1 MARSLYAQ
9 LHTRFGPQT
18 IDGVSRRDA
27 LKACAAAAATLWLAD
42 RSLAGIGSPRQPEL
56 PKPDLSRNTPN
67 RVIVVGAGFAGLS
80 CAMELM
86 DLGYDVLVLEGRGRV
101 GGRVQSL
108 ADFVDGAIVEG
119 GAEFIGANHPTW
131 LGLARLLRL
140 QLLEVDALPE
150 HAGRPPVY
158 IGGKLLNEQEARGLY
173 EEMGAAMDR
182 LTKLAEP
189 IDARKPWES
198 PGAAELD
205 RLTVASWI
213 RADSASE
220 LCKAALNLQFEADNG
235 VPTAWQS
242 LLAMLAMIKGG
253 GLADFWTRS
262 EIFKCIGGNQELA
275 RRMQLR
281 LTSERVKFATP
292 VASIDTTADLAT
304 VTDTG
309 GNRFQAHDVVLTVAP
324 AAWDAIEF
332 TPCLPPGLRVQT
344 GRNIKYLSAV
354 KGDFWTSQGLSPET
368 ISEGEVT
375 LTWEAT
381 AGQAHVHQPVLTAF
395 AGGAM
400 ADASLRVEPEQR
412 IAGFRA
418 ALERLY
424 PGYGEAVT
432 DTRYMGWPHDRWS
445 RCSYSFPAPGELG
458 ACGRVVRDGIGRLH
472 FAGEYACPGFVGYM
486 EGALDSGVRIARHLA
501 ARDGKAPPPSPTT
514 KNTGQ

>member
-9 LHTRFGPQT
+9 LHTRYGPQT
-18 IDGVSRRDA
+18 INGVSRREA
-27 LKACAAAAATLWLAD
+27 LKACAGAAASLWLAT
-42 RSLAGIGSPRQPEL
+42 RSLAGIGASGQPEF
-56 PKPDLSRNTPN
+56 PRPDLTRNTPN
-67 RVIVVGAGFAGLS
+67 RVIVIGAGFAGLS

-101 GGRVQSL
+101 GGRVQSI

-131 LGLARLLRL
+131 LGLAKLLRV
-140 QLLEVDALPE
+140 QLLDVDALPE
-150 HAGRPPVY
+150 HSGRAPVY
-158 IGGKLLNEQEARGLY
+158 IGGTLLNEQEARGLY
-173 EEMGAAMDR
+173 EEMGSAMDR

-189 IDARKPWES
+189 IDAQKPWES

-235 VPTAWQS
+235 VPASWQS
-242 LLAMLAMIKGG
+242 LLGMLAMIKGG

-262 EIFKCIGGNQELA
+262 EIYKCIGGNQELA

-281 LTSERVKFATP
+281 LTNERVKFATA
-292 VASIDTTADLAT
+292 VASIDTTGELAT
-304 VTDTG
+304 VTDVG
-309 GNRFQAHDVVLTVAP
+309 GNRYQAHDVVLTVAP

-332 TPCLPPGLRVQT
+332 TPCLPAGLRVQT
-344 GRNIKYLSAV
+344 GRNIKFLSAV
-354 KGDFWTSQGLSPET
+354 KRDFWTAQGLRPET
-368 ISEGEVT
+368 ISESEAT

-381 AGQAHVHQPVLTAF
+381 AGQSHAHQQVLTAF

-400 ADASLRVEPEQR
+400 ADASLRLEPEQR
-412 IAGFRA
+412 TAAFRA

-424 PGYGEAVT
+424 PGYGDAVA

-458 ACGRVVRDGIGRLH
+458 ACGRLVRDGIGRLR

-486 EGALDSGVRIARHLA
+486 EGALDSGVRVARELA
-501 ARDGKAPPPSPTT
+501 IRDGKSPRVSPAPKTIDR
-514 KNTGQ
+514 